1 MTTAPDEGGN
11 EFCCLE
17 ETEPG
22 RPAGRPAGRTTRPV
36 MVASAWDFWRSIGS
50 PRHVCA
56 PMVDQSE
63 AAFRVLTRSLG
74 VQLAY
79 TPMLHARLM
88 VEAPAYRAHTF
99 DPEPDGVDRPL
110 VAQLAGH
117 DASVLL
123 AAGRLVQSHVDA
135 VDINFGCPQGI
146 ARKGRYGAFLLDEP
160 ELAVSLVRALAEGL
174 DVPVTA
180 KVRSSEIV
188 REIVRDCPQRGGHR
202 RGCGCSRR
210 RRALRGNSVTHLR
223 REQVRLLPSV
233 DASVALCRRMQEAGA
248 SALCV
253 HGRTKEQNKHRSGP
267 ADWAAIARIV
277 EALDIPVIANGG
289 IATADDVAECLA
301 RTGAA
306 AVMSSEAL
314 L

>member
-1 MTTAPDEGGN
+1 
-11 EFCCLE
+11 
-17 ETEPG
+17 
-22 RPAGRPAGRTTRPV
+22 

-123 AAGRLVQSHVDA
+123 AAGRLVQVWATPALERSFTPFALHRTFGGHGDDA
-135 VDINFGCPQGI
+135 T
-146 ARKGRYGAFLLDEP
+146 LLDVVSHGFFHR
-160 ELAVSLVRALAEGL
+160 LAA
-174 DVPVTA
+174 
-180 KVRSSEIV
+180 
-188 REIVRDCPQRGGHR
+188 
-202 RGCGCSRR
+202 
-210 RRALRGNSVTHLR
+210 
-223 REQVRLLPSV
+223 
-233 DASVALCRRMQEAGA
+233 
-248 SALCV
+248 
-253 HGRTKEQNKHRSGP
+253 RTM
-267 ADWAAIARIV
+267 
-277 EALDIPVIANGG
+277 NGG
-289 IATADDVAECLA
+289 VKVGSVGSDPGKFHVKFANY
-301 RTGAA
+301 
-306 AVMSSEAL
+306 
-314 L
+314 

>member
-1 MTTAPDEGGN
+1 
-11 EFCCLE
+11 
-17 ETEPG
+17 
-22 RPAGRPAGRTTRPV
+22 
-36 MVASAWDFWRSIGS
+36 
-50 PRHVCA
+50 
-56 PMVDQSE
+56 
-63 AAFRVLTRSLG
+63 
-74 VQLAY
+74 
-79 TPMLHARLM
+79 MLHARLM

-160 ELAVSLVRALAEGL
+160 ELAISLVRALAEGL

-180 KVRSSEIV
+180 K
-188 REIVRDCPQRGGHR
+188 
-202 RGCGCSRR
+202 
-210 RRALRGNSVTHLR
+210 
-223 REQVRLLPSV
+223 VRLLPSV

-306 AVMSSEAL
+306 GRCRPRRCCERRLFTPAL